1 MKSTSENRGTIPTML
16 GLIVCLSALP
26 LLLGVAGCTTGSHH
40 EQSTSEQ
47 IEDRGTSTRVETA
60 LSEDSQYKYGTV
72 RVETF
77 KGIVELTGFVNSRD
91 QKNRAADLARK
102 VTGVRSV
109 VNNIT
114 VKESAN

>member
-1 MKSTSENRGTIPTML
+1 MTMTFKNRGNLPAML

-26 LLLGVAGCTTGSHH
+26 LLLGVSGCATGSRHN
-40 EQSTSEQ
+40 QSASEQ
-47 IEDRGTSTRVETA
+47 MEDRGTSSRVEAA
-60 LSEDSQYKYGTV
+60 LAEDSQYKYGTV
-72 RVETF
+72 RVETY
-77 KGIVELTGFVNSRD
+77 KGTVQLTGFVNSRD